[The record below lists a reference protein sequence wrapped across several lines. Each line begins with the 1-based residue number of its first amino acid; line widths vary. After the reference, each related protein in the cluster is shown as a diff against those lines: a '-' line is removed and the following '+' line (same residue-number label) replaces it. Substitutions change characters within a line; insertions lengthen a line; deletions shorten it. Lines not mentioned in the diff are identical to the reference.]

1 MKDRLFKVR
10 IYLISTMVH
19 AKFVF
24 GKCWANDVISRA
36 KHIIAYTTYY
46 RVHNILSTSA
56 HYIFSRTHDIIANM
70 FTLDNTRDKE

>member
-10 IYLISTMVH
+10 IYLISTVVH

-46 RVHNILSTSA
+46 LLV
-56 HYIFSRTHDIIANM
+56 RTTY
-70 FTLDNTRDKE
+70 FLVPTT